1 MKLRKLTE
9 WIKGKF
15 EKYKPGGMQV
25 QIEEEEEQE
34 PEQIQEERKRRRED
48 MERLRKE
55 NEGVEVEHIV
65 SIDAVAAALAKLGQA
80 GYTMGEYPEEK
91 QEKKEIQL
99 TNNRRKMKG
108 MPMVRR
114 QQLRRAQRNRKRRS
128 EE

>member
-1 MKLRKLTE
+1 MKLKRLAE
-9 WIKGKF
+9 WIKGKIT
-15 EKYKPGGMQV
+15 KYKPGGL
-25 QIEEEEEQE
+25 QIEQKEETETEAE
-34 PEQIQEERKRRRED
+34 WAIP
-48 MERLRKE
+48 
-55 NEGVEVEHIV
+55 
-65 SIDAVAAALAKLGQA
+65 IDTVAAALAKLGQA
-80 GYTMGEYPEEK
+80 GYTIGEYPEEK